1 VAATADI
8 WTEQDQLKTP
18 LWVSVGLH
26 VVAFAVLLFGGL
38 FHSPGENWGGT
49 AGGQGGTMNATL
61 VASIPL
67 PSHQPTQN
75 VLANESKGLS
85 ETKPKVEE
93 VPPPD
98 AIPIPAR
105 NAKKAEKQ
113 RTLQQPKT
121 LPKPV
126 EEANNV
132 VPFGAGGPATNMY
145 STFSSATGTG
155 GVGTPGGNFGSR
167 YQWYVDAVRRRI
179 SENWLKYEVDPR
191 ISNANRVYVTFDIL
205 RDGSPSNVQLAQS
218 SGVPS
223 LDQSA
228 VRAVERIDRFNPLP
242 PDYNGSRVS
251 VEFYFE
257 YKK

>member
-1 VAATADI
+1 MAASADI

-18 LWVSVGLH
+18 LWVSIVLHGGL
-26 VVAFAVLLFGGL
+26 FAVLVFGGL
-38 FHSPGENWGGT
+38 LGRPSGENWGGT
-49 AGGQGGTMNATL
+49 AGGQGGAMSATL
-61 VASIPL
+61 VSAIPL
-67 PSHQPTQN
+67 PSHAPSQS

-85 ETKPKVEE
+85 QTQPKVQE

-105 NAKKAEKQ
+105 EAKRAPKQ
-113 RTLQQPKT
+113 RTIQPPKT
-121 LPKPV
+121 LPAPV
-126 EEANNV
+126 EEAKNV
-132 VPFGAGGPATNMY
+132 VPFGAGGQPNLY

-155 GVGTPGGNFGSR
+155 GVGTPGGDFGSR
-167 YQWYVDAVRRRI
+167 YQYYVDGVRRRI

-205 RDGSPSNVQLAQS
+205 RDGSPTNVQLASS

-228 VRAVERIDRFNPLP
+228 VRAVQRVDSFGSLP
-242 PDYNGSRVS
+242 PGYSGSRVS

-257 YKK
+257 YKR